1 MSSFESSDF
10 FKTMLFG
17 FTPSKAEAL
26 HEKLQVRLKSYSDV
40 SIEELL

>member
-1 MSSFESSDF
+1 MASFESSDF

-26 HEKLQVRLKSYSDV
+26 HEKLLLRLKPYNEV